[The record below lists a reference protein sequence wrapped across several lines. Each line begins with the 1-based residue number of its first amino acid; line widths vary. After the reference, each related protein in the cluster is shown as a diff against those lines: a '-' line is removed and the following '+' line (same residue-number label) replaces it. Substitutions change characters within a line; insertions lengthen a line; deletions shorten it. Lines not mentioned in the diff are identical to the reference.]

1 MGMIRKIF
9 KVNIKDLKEA
19 NYNLELDYQ
28 KALENEQVIGIGN
41 SQMVAWLNQLHG
53 ADEET
58 LELQY
63 REIKGKR
70 SVAKTRAEHKE
81 LTQQMREMEFIPELV
96 QVQFNVNKA
105 MEKDFDRTCEGFYI
119 NGIKYVWFAS
129 KGSSVI
135 TYIDEKISE
144 DFRAKL
150 DNGRDK
156 SVKFIPA
163 KLNAYLS
170 LSMSSSR
177 KIPQPTGKV
186 VLVRDA
192 ETKFIDTYLS
202 VTTKGV
208 KEVTEEVTLDASD
221 GYGLISPSLMQVWS
235 DYMGYDGKMSSGVTI
250 RNAYCKGLVVPFPF
264 NEFFEEHGITE
275 IKDAYGNIHS
285 VDNIDLI
292 LTESMVKAWNCYSS
306 FEEYEKNCKAN
317 GYEYRVC
324 KESHEV
330 EYSRSN
336 YQMTTNLEMTDE
348 QIERLLQPSIDH
360 IANITSRDWLST
372 VLYLNGECL
381 NENSTSINSLS
392 QALMIEPKLLD
403 DIHTLQTLRK
413 LTEKR
418 KRDLCLGRF
427 NVSSNYQICT
437 CDPYLLCESICG
449 MEAKGLLGKDEAWSK
464 HHVDKGSN
472 EVLLFRAPMIS
483 KENIKRSKVVNNSKI
498 ESYYRY
504 MTELVVISGWDLTCA
519 TLAGMDFDGDT
530 CMMLDDEVL
539 LEVQEPTLPVFCEAL
554 KGEKVLC
561 DTLEPL
567 KQCSKLGLNDKA
579 YSIGGC
585 INKITNMFSVMSQFP
600 KDSREYKEIND
611 RILLGLMIS
620 QSYIDFKKLGQVV
633 MEMPKHWY
641 NLKEC
646 DLLDCSE
653 EEREFQKNICAD
665 SSKKPYFFLYNP
677 VNERYKTKMKDD
689 MESFNIKCL
698 INFGMELKDLLKL
711 DESELTD
718 EMKLLITLYDE
729 KAPIFTKDKST
740 QHRMCLKTEKMLKQV
755 SLTSKSVDHRDL
767 LKYADIVENE
777 DYKRL
782 VRQAKRKYKQ
792 MSDEIRV
799 MFSKGLYSNSDKL
812 RAEMLQ
818 DIRGKF
824 ILWLLEE
831 CIDERQAVNVAI
843 DCCYDTGLSVQVLW
857 DTEWIAKA
865 MVQNLLERNDYK
877 MSIPVKDENGEHSY
891 LGKKFKILTIDVREE
906 R

>member
-1 MGMIRKIF
+1 MAMIRKIY

-19 NYNLELDYQ
+19 NYNLTLDYNE
-28 KALENEQVIGIGN
+28 ALENEQVIGIGN
-41 SQMVAWLNQLHG
+41 SQVVAWINELHSTN
-53 ADEET
+53 EET
-58 LELQY
+58 LELEY

-119 NGIKYVWFAS
+119 NGIKYVWFAN
-129 KGSSVI
+129 KGKSVT
-135 TYIDEKISE
+135 TYIKEDLED

-163 KLNAYLS
+163 KLNAYLH

-177 KIPQPTGKV
+177 KVPQPTKV
-186 VLVRDA
+186 ILVRDV

-202 VTTKGV
+202 VTTEGI
-208 KEVTEEVTLDASD
+208 KEVTGECTLDASD

-235 DYMGYDGKMSSGVTI
+235 DYMGYNGKMSSGVTI

-264 NEFFEEHGITE
+264 DEFFEEHGITE

-285 VDNIDLI
+285 VDSIDLI

-306 FEEYEKNCKAN
+306 FEEYEDNCKAN

-330 EYSRSN
+330 KYSRAN
-336 YQMTTNLEMTDE
+336 YQMTTDAEMTDE
-348 QIERLLQPSIDH
+348 QIKRLLQPSVDH
-360 IANITSRDWLST
+360 LANITGRSWLDT
-372 VLYLNGECL
+372 VLYLNGESL
-381 NENSTSINSLS
+381 SENSTSVDSLS

-413 LTEKR
+413 LTDKR

-427 NVSSNYQICT
+427 NVSSSFQIICI
-437 CDPYLLCESICG
+437 DPYLLCESICG
-449 MEAKGLLGKDEAWSK
+449 MELKGLLGKDEVWSK
-464 HHVDKGSN
+464 WHIDNNKH
-472 EVLLFRAPMIS
+472 ETVLYRAPMIDRYG
-483 KENIKRSKVVNNSKI
+483 IKKSNVVTNSKM

-504 MTELVVISGWDLTCA
+504 MTELVVLSGWDNSCA
-519 TLAGMDFDGDT
+519 TLNGADTDGDT
-530 CMMLDDEVL
+530 VQALTDPVL
-539 LEVQEPTLPVFCEAL
+539 LEIHTSYPPVVAEGV
-554 KGEKVLC
+554 KGIKTLC

-567 KQCSKLGLNDKA
+567 KEANKLALNDKK
-579 YSIGGC
+579 YNIGSC
-585 INKITNMFSVMSQFP
+585 INKITNMFSVRSQFP
-600 KDSREYKEIND
+600 KDSAEYEELNR
-611 RILLGLMIS
+611 RITMSNMIA
-620 QSYIDFKKLGQVV
+620 QGYIDFVKNGTVV

-646 DLLDCSE
+646 DYLDCSE
-653 EEREFQKNICAD
+653 EEKEFNRRICAD
-665 SSKKPYFFLYNP
+665 ATKKPYFLLYNP
-677 VNERYKTKMKDD
+677 INEKYKARHKDD
-689 MESFNIKCL
+689 MESLNVKAL
-698 INFGMELKDLLKL
+698 INFGMTGKELLAM
-711 DESELTD
+711 DESELTND
-718 EMKLLITLYDE
+718 MKLLIEFYDE
-729 KAPIFTKDKST
+729 KSPIFTKDKST
-740 QHRMCLKTEKMLKQV
+740 QHRMCLKAEEMLKQV
-755 SLTSKSVDHRDL
+755 SLTSKSVDHREL
-767 LKYADIVENE
+767 LKCSDVVEDE

-792 MSDEIRV
+792 MNDEIRT
-799 MFSKGLYSNSDKL
+799 MFSKGLYNNSNEL

-831 CIDERQAVNVAI
+831 CVDERQAVNVAI
-843 DCCYDTGLSVQVLW
+843 DCVYDTGLSVQIVW
-857 DTEWIAKA
+857 DTEWIANIIIN
-865 MVQNLLERNDYK
+865 NLLERNDYK
-877 MSIPVKDENGEHSY
+877 MSIPVKDENGEHEY
-891 LGKKFKILTIDVREE
+891 LGKKFKVVTVEVRKE

>member
-1 MGMIRKIF
+1 MAMIRKIY

-19 NYNLELDYQ
+19 NYNLELDYNE
-28 KALENEQVIGIGN
+28 ALENEQVIGIGN
-41 SQMVAWLNQLHG
+41 SQVVAWLNQLHG
-53 ADEET
+53 KDEKT

-70 SVAKTRAEHKE
+70 SMAKTRAEQKE

-105 MEKDFDRTCEGFYI
+105 MEKDFDRTCEGFTI
-119 NGIKYVWFAS
+119 NGVKYVWFAS
-129 KGSSVI
+129 KGSSVV
-135 TYIDEKISE
+135 TYIDERIAE
-144 DFRAKL
+144 DFRNKL

-186 VLVRDA
+186 VLVHDA
-192 ETKFIDTYLS
+192 ETKFLDTYLS

-221 GYGLISPSLMQVWS
+221 GYGLINPSYMQTIS
-235 DYMGYDGKMSSGVTI
+235 DYMGYNGKMSSGVTI

-264 NEFFEEHGITE
+264 DEFFKEHGITE

-285 VDNIDLI
+285 VDSIDMI
-292 LTESMVKAWNCYSS
+292 LTTSMVKAWNCYSS
-306 FEEYEKNCKAN
+306 FKEYENNCKAN

-330 EYSRSN
+330 EYSRAN
-336 YQMTTNLEMTDE
+336 YQMTTDLEMTSQ
-348 QIERLLQPSIDH
+348 QIERLLQPSVDH

-392 QALMIEPKLLD
+392 QALMVEPKLLD

-413 LTEKR
+413 LTDKR
-418 KRDLCLGRF
+418 KKDLCLGRF
-427 NVSSNYQICT
+427 NVSSSYQICT

-449 MEAKGLLGKDEAWSK
+449 LEHKGLLCKDEVWSK

-483 KENIKRSKVVNNSKI
+483 KENIKRSKIVTNSKI
-498 ESYYRY
+498 ETYYRY

-561 DTLEPL
+561 DTLQPL
-567 KQCSKLGLNDKA
+567 LDGSKLGLNDKA
-579 YSIGGC
+579 YNIGSC
-585 INKITNMFSVMSQFP
+585 INKITNMFSVRSQFP
-600 KDSREYKEIND
+600 KDSREYKEISD
-611 RILLGLMIS
+611 RILLGLCIS

-729 KAPIFTKDKST
+729 KAPIFIKDNST
-740 QHRMCLKTEKMLKQV
+740 QHRMCLKAEEMLKQV
-755 SLTSKSVDHRDL
+755 SLTSKSTDNREL
-767 LKYADIVENE
+767 LKCSDVVEDE

-782 VRQAKRKYKQ
+782 VRQAKRKYRQ
-792 MSDEIRV
+792 MSDEIRT
-799 MFSKGLYSNSDKL
+799 MFSKGLYSNTKEL
-812 RAEMLQ
+812 KGEILQ

-831 CIDERQAVNVAI
+831 CVDERQAVNVAI
-843 DCCYDTGLSVQVLW
+843 DCCYDTGLSVQVVW
-857 DTEWIAKA
+857 DTEWIANIIIN
-865 MVQNLLERNDYK
+865 NLLERNDYK
-877 MSIPVKDENGEHSY
+877 MSIPVKSEDGEHEY
-891 LGKKFKILTIDVREE
+891 LGKKFKVVTVQVE